1 MPRFNQNKIE
11 KQERATNQMQKT
23 NSGFVCYVVSQW
35 KEKVTWCFTP
45 SQPLRFL
52 RARKEKNVKKEKW
65 HDV

>member
-11 KQERATNQMQKT
+11 KQQRATNQMQKT

-35 KEKVTWCFTP
+35 KEK
-45 SQPLRFL
+45 
-52 RARKEKNVKKEKW
+52 NVKKEKW